1 MHDLS
6 PDCRRD
12 RAAWLP
18 SMREGG
24 RRPLLGDSSEDG
36 PQRPERPQH
45 PLRACRPK
53 GLSSCTRRET
63 QKLRGGAR
71 ELTAVGLP
79 SISYQ
84 SLTPD

>member
-24 RRPLLGDSSEDG
+24 RPSEEG